1 MRAAPVIVSLAFGL
15 TLANAHF
22 DSAHA
27 RHATEPAHDGLA
39 DLIDEAVGPDAPGVA
54 VGVVQDGEI
63 VISHA
68 AGLADLSNPTPLTVR
83 SRFNIASNAKQFTAL
98 MILELAEAGRVDLS
112 EDFRTYLPDAMP
124 DVLERITVEQLLG
137 HTSGVRDIYDLWALT
152 GVTWYERPYSNR
164 DAMALLNRQTALN
177 FAPGSQYGYS
187 NSNYI
192 LLAELIARVTDQR
205 FHAHARAFF
214 DARGMQATGVK
225 RRYGV
230 VVPDLARAYGNWD
243 GWLEDPALANLQGDG
258 FLFSTLEDQLH
269 WERQVQGAAPSL
281 SRDLI
286 DRSQGPI
293 PGSAHAD
300 YGYGLEFGVYRG
312 LPITFHVGSTG
323 GYNAYTLRF
332 PAQKTSIVV
341 MGNTTKVGVVQLG
354 QQVADLVLE
363 GAFGETQPFPDG
375 PETVNPDHDR
385 QSALGF
391 YEFDSGT
398 LVRIVEREGDI
409 YREIE
414 GVDPVRLI
422 AEGGNVYRYES
433 NPGLRVAFETTADG
447 RRRFDLF
454 AAFQATQGAVQI
466 DETPEGDAYRQSL
479 EGRFINAETG
489 TIIELHHVAGDEF
502 EMIKNGRSRTAALI
516 APDYLAW
523 NNYRIRVERSGGRAQ
538 ALSVDNNRIRSVAF
552 ARMD

>member
-1 MRAAPVIVSLAFGL
+1 MRAALFTVLIAVTAIL
-15 TLANAHF
+15 TFASRA
-22 DSAHA
+22 DASASMNPDPQA
-27 RHATEPAHDGLA
+27 IAA
-39 DLIDEAVGPDAPGVA
+39 LIDQAVGSDAPGVA
-54 VGVVQDGEI
+54 VGVVRDGEI
-63 VISHA
+63 VITHA
-68 AGLADLSNPTPLTVR
+68 SGLADLSNPAPLTVR

-98 MILELAEAGRVDLS
+98 MILELAEAGQVELS

-124 DVLERITVEQLLG
+124 NVRERITVEQLLG

-192 LLAELIARVTDQR
+192 LLAELIAAVTDQR

-214 DARGMQATGVK
+214 DARGMQATGVR

-230 VVPDLARAYGNWD
+230 VLPDLARAYGNWD

-269 WERQVQGAAPSL
+269 WERQVQGAEPSL

-293 PGSAHAD
+293 PGSAHAN

-332 PAQKTSIVV
+332 PAQNTSIVV
-341 MGNTTKVGVVQLG
+341 MGNTTEVGVVQLG
-354 QQVADLVLE
+354 RQVADLILE
-363 GAFGETQPFPDG
+363 TAFGENPPFPDR

-385 QSALGF
+385 GSALGF

-398 LVRIVEREGDI
+398 LVSIVERDGEL

-414 GVDPVRLI
+414 GSDPVRLI
-422 AEGGNVYRYES
+422 AEGGNIYRYES

-454 AAFQATQGAVQI
+454 AAFQAPQGARQI
-466 DETPEGDAYRQSL
+466 DDAPEGDSYRRSL
-479 EGRFINAETG
+479 EGRFVNAETD
-489 TIIELHHVAGDEF
+489 TIIELRHVAGDEF

-516 APDYLAW
+516 AQDYLAW
-523 NNYRIRVERSGGRAQ
+523 NNYRIRVEQSGGRAQ

-552 ARMD
+552 SRMD